1 MIVKN
6 YELNKINME
15 NYNLFL
21 FYGENEGHKNE
32 IIGKLYS
39 KLANYKKIKYEE
51 NEILENLENFISEIL
66 NKSLFEEKKF
76 IIVNRVSDKLI
87 SLINQIITKE
97 IIDCKIIL
105 VSETLQKKSKLR
117 MSFEKEKKL
126 VCIPFYNDNNVTLF
140 SLAKNFLK
148 DKKIQISQETL
159 NLIVERSSGDRINLY
174 NELIKIETFC
184 ENRKNITYDDILKLT
199 NLADDY
205 SISEI
210 IDNCLAKNL
219 RKIVTILN
227 ENNFAPE
234 DCIIILRTFL
244 YKSKRLLKLINDYEI
259 TNDIEKSVNSYRPLI
274 FWKEKEILKNQI
286 KKWSKNE
293 VMGLIG
299 EIYEIEVLVK
309 KHTNNSLNIV
319 CDFILN
325 KSKTSLT

>member
-6 YELNKINME
+6 YEINKINME
-15 NYNLFL
+15 NYNIFL
-21 FYGENEGHKNE
+21 FYGENEGYKNE
-32 IIGKLYS
+32 IINKLYD
-39 KLANYKKIKYEE
+39 KLTNYKKLKYEE
-51 NEILENLENFISEIL
+51 NEVLENLENFISEIL

-87 SLINQIITKE
+87 CLISKIITKE
-97 IIDCKIIL
+97 IVDCKIIL
-105 VSETLQKKSKLR
+105 ISEILQKKSKMR
-117 MSFEKEKKL
+117 MIFEKEKKL
-126 VCIPFYNDNNVTLF
+126 VCVPFYNDNSVTLF

-148 DKKIQISQETL
+148 DKKINISQETL

-184 ENRKNITYDDILKLT
+184 ENRKNISYNDILKLT

-219 RKIVTILN
+219 RKIIKILN
-227 ENNFAPE
+227 ENNFASE

-244 YKSKRLLKLINDYEI
+244 YKSKRLLKLKKDFEI
-259 TNDIEKSVNSYRPLI
+259 SNDIEKTINSYRPLI

-286 KKWSKNE
+286 NKWSKNE
-293 VMGLIG
+293 VMRLIG

-319 CDFILN
+319 CDFIVN
-325 KSKTSLT
+325 KSKAA

>member
-6 YELNKINME
+6 YEINKINME
-15 NYNLFL
+15 NYNIFL
-21 FYGENEGHKNE
+21 FYGENEGYKNE
-32 IIGKLYS
+32 IINKLYD
-39 KLANYKKIKYEE
+39 KLTNYKKLKYEE
-51 NEILENLENFISEIL
+51 NEVLENLENFISEIL

-87 SLINQIITKE
+87 CLISKIITKE
-97 IIDCKIIL
+97 IVDCKIIL
-105 VSETLQKKSKLR
+105 ISEILQKKSKMR
-117 MSFEKEKKL
+117 MIFEKEKKL
-126 VCIPFYNDNNVTLF
+126 VCVPFYNDNSVTLF

-148 DKKIQISQETL
+148 DKKINISQETL

-184 ENRKNITYDDILKLT
+184 ENRKNISYNDILKLT

-219 RKIVTILN
+219 RKIIKILN
-227 ENNFAPE
+227 ENNFASE

-244 YKSKRLLKLINDYEI
+244 YKSKRLLKLIKDFEI
-259 TNDIEKSVNSYRPLI
+259 SNDIEKTINSYRPLI

-286 KKWSKNE
+286 NKWSKNE
-293 VMGLIG
+293 VMRLIG

-319 CDFILN
+319 CDFIVN
-325 KSKTSLT
+325 KSKAA

>member
-1 MIVKN
+1 MIIKN
-6 YELNKINME
+6 YELNKIDME

-21 FYGENEGHKNE
+21 FYGENEGYKNE
-32 IIGKLYS
+32 IIDKLYG
-39 KLANYKKIKYEE
+39 KLANYKKIKYVE
-51 NEILENLENFISEIL
+51 NEVLENLENFISEIL

-76 IIVNRVSDKLI
+76 IIINRATDKLI
-87 SLINQIITKE
+87 NLINQIITKE

-105 VSETLQKKSKLR
+105 ISEILQKKSKIR
-117 MSFEKEKKL
+117 MSFEKEKRL
-126 VCIPFYNDNNVTLF
+126 VCVPFYNDNNGTLS
-140 SLAKNFLK
+140 SLANNFLR
-148 DKKIQISQETL
+148 DKKINISQENL

-184 ENRKNITYDDILKLT
+184 ENRKNITYNDILTLT

-219 RKIVTILN
+219 SKIVTILN
-227 ENNFAPE
+227 ENNFTLE

-244 YKSKRLLKLINDYEI
+244 YKSKRLLKLINDFEI
-259 TNDIEKSVNSYRPLI
+259 SNDAEKSINSYRPLI

-286 KKWSKNE
+286 RKWSKNE
-293 VMGLIG
+293 VMGLIS

-325 KSKTSLT
+325 KSKTAH